1 MKTAESI
8 NFTYDA
14 KTDRIALYACYKG
27 TTGVTRVELT
37 RRFLSHF
44 LPSISTRVSDQGLTP
59 LRAGK
64 IAPDV
69 QHNRA
74 TAAREHKIAQRI
86 PLTKKQVKRSQL
98 DDNGFLAHI
107 IALKT
112 NAKGLLLTI
121 GNESKDR
128 QVHLQMTELELHRFI
143 DQLTVI
149 AAKADWG
156 LADPWASA
164 ASTSYQPSLAH

>member
-8 NFTYDA
+8 NFAYDA
-14 KTDRIALYACYKG
+14 KTDRIALYACYRG
-27 TTGVTRVELT
+27 ATGITRVELT

-44 LPSISTRVSDQGLTP
+44 LPSISTRVSERGLTP
-59 LRAGK
+59 LRAGN

-86 PLTKKQVKRSQL
+86 PLRKKQVKRSQL
-98 DDNGFLAHI
+98 DDKGFLAHI
-107 IALKT
+107 IAMKT

-121 GNESKDR
+121 GNETKDR
-128 QVHLQMTELELHRFI
+128 QVCLQMTELELHRFI
-143 DQLTVI
+143 DQLTVV
-149 AAKADWG
+149 AAKAEWG
-156 LADPWASA
+156 LADPWVLAKSAS
-164 ASTSYQPSLAH
+164 YRPGLAH